1 MEQKKR
7 GRPKLHAEI
16 TEAYA
21 PSRRQA
27 LNAMYMYEAVCE
39 LSVAATEIPNH
50 EILWYSDSKTKT
62 AGGKHGIMEQL
73 GRMMAQDNLSEKDFI
88 TVANMAIAALQAGH
102 TSREIENAIRKIRMA
117 IKWYNSAP
125 EDEQNYDIIRAAV
138 WELGYL
144 GS

>member
-7 GRPKLHAEI
+7 GRPKIYAEI

-27 LNAMYMYEAVCE
+27 IKAMYMYEAVCE

-73 GRMMAQDNLSEKDFI
+73 GRV
-88 TVANMAIAALQAGH
+88 TANEARVDGYEVPQ
-102 TSREIENAIRKIRMA
+102 
-117 IKWYNSAP
+117 
-125 EDEQNYDIIRAAV
+125 QIIYEETNMTPKKKERNN
-138 WELGYL
+138 ER
-144 GS
+144 

>member
-7 GRPKLHAEI
+7 GRPKIYAEI

-27 LNAMYMYEAVCE
+27 IKAMYMYEAVCE

-62 AGGKHGIMEQL
+62 AGGKHSIMEQL
-73 GRMMAQDNLSEKDFI
+73 GRMLIQDNLSEKDFI
-88 TVANMAIAALQAGH
+88 TVANMAIAALQAGQ
-102 TSREIENAIRKIRMA
+102 TSREIENAIRNIRTE
-117 IKWYNSAP
+117 IKRYNTAP
-125 EDEQNYDIIRAAV
+125 EDEQNYDMIRAAV
-138 WELGYL
+138 WELRHL

>member
-50 EILWYSDSKTKT
+50 EILWYSDSKTQT

-73 GRMMAQDNLSEKDFI
+73 GRMLVQDNLSKKDFI
-88 TVANMAIAALQAGH
+88 TVANMAVAALQAGH

-117 IKWYNSAP
+117 IKRYNAEP
-125 EDEQNYDIIRAAV
+125 EDEQDYDIIQTAV
-138 WELGYL
+138 WELEYL
-144 GS
+144 GR